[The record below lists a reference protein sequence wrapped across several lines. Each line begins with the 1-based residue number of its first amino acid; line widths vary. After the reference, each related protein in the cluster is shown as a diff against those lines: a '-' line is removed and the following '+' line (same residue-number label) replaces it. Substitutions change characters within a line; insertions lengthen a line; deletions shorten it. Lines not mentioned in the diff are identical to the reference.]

1 MATSRTPSASLIVSF
16 TCQFVPLAEL
26 LTLSLLLTH
35 LVLCDRMTT
44 AFVDFNGV
52 VPEKYDAVRLSHLV
66 DAEYGNQG
74 VDFKMVPREGF
85 GWMNG
90 TPLFLSFPP
99 VQTLTQFASAAA
111 YQVGLSFLTNH
122 MRRAVAACTS
132 PEVFFGRTM
141 MGEHTA
147 APPSSIANDPLG
159 LAMESLTLSPSISS
173 LRSATPPP
181 SYSLP

>member
-1 MATSRTPSASLIVSF
+1 
-16 TCQFVPLAEL
+16 
-26 LTLSLLLTH
+26 
-35 LVLCDRMTT
+35 MTT

-52 VPEKYDAVRLSHLV
+52 VPEKFDAVRLSHLV

-74 VDFKMVPREGF
+74 IDFKMVPREGF

-90 TPLFLSFPP
+90 AFTLPSHPIYSVAHSSFPSP
-99 VQTLTQFASAAA
+99 LAAA

-147 APPSSIANDPLG
+147 APPSSVANDPLG
-159 LAMESLTLSPSISS
+159 LAMDSLILGPGFSGPG
-173 LRSATPPP
+173 SATPPP
-181 SYSLP
+181 SYSQP

>member
-1 MATSRTPSASLIVSF
+1 MPSASLIVSF

-26 LTLSLLLTH
+26 LTLSVTD
-35 LVLCDRMTT
+35 LVLWDRMTT

-90 TPLFLSFPP
+90 TPLSSLVSPRP
-99 VQTLTQFASAAA
+99 DLTQIASAAA